1 MGRLT
6 CLANQSSAIV
16 NGSFES
22 QVIVRASVILVRKSQ
37 LKYVKHRAQKQQ
49 RAEKKSQRRLRAAQ
63 EADAESVRRSASRG
77 TSSTAVVEE
86 APMLKKCNEGPIIS
100 ALPYPA
106 ISSVSGLTGVIPLTA
121 DLGSHSLTQPN
132 HADNG
137 KDEGASKQP
146 SPLHEIR
153 TMVSDVMSEWTHKIF
168 GREDEFSK
176 DWESNELEA
185 WVFCTSTAESAPIKV
200 PFGHQRLQYGLRKT
214 RSKTANSLG
223 RTTFTRYIKGG
234 SRMQMI
240 VDEVVQEAN
249 RLQKREKVCLAFKE
263 YNVGDGNNTFVVV
276 FFSLCEEK
284 APLAF
289 KDCIG
294 RKMTLPFETC
304 RTWECMSMHIV
315 EAFRLMPEIGLHV
328 MEGHYSLEDAKS
340 GEHIIPG
347 LWSNTIKP
355 GDSINMTM
363 WPHFNTHPIL
373 RQYQTPPFR
382 RLPSEEA
389 EDLSRRRRYL
399 RMQNMLISTARR
411 PIRGMTPAFH
421 PGILRLP
428 MPMGRPA
435 PPPQRPIL
443 RRRSRPASSVSTN
456 KEDEMTRAEE
466 KELTF
471 VNFVEELERMRDMTA
486 TDILAKYTQLHDVS
500 SQDRMGVWGMVYS
513 SSSSDSDDC
522 LASSSSGS
530 LSVAS

>member
-1 MGRLT
+1 MSNVSTADLFYRGVENAIAIFTSAGHQEIETLAIKCNLIFKAVILLGQKAMERSAPDSADLDDIDRRVSVWARFPHASPSLKKSSMEQVKDEEDEKDEAEEKSELLSGPLPDLTSPQTMG
-6 CLANQSSAIV
+6 SSAIV

-200 PFGHQRLQYGLRKT
+200 PFGHQRLQ
-214 RSKTANSLG
+214 
-223 RTTFTRYIKGG
+223 
-234 SRMQMI
+234 I

-347 LWSNTIKP
+347 LWIPNA
-355 GDSINMTM
+355 SI
-363 WPHFNTHPIL
+363 
-373 RQYQTPPFR
+373 
-382 RLPSEEA
+382 PST
-389 EDLSRRRRYL
+389 SK
-399 RMQNMLISTARR
+399 
-411 PIRGMTPAFH
+411 RG
-421 PGILRLP
+421 GGGL
-428 MPMGRPA
+428 
-435 PPPQRPIL
+435 
-443 RRRSRPASSVSTN
+443 V
-456 KEDEMTRAEE
+456 
-466 KELTF
+466 
-471 VNFVEELERMRDMTA
+471 TA
-486 TDILAKYTQLHDVS
+486 TTIPSNAEYVNQYSTPSDTRNDTGFSPWYTETPNADGS
-500 SQDRMGVWGMVYS
+500 SCS
-513 SSSSDSDDC
+513 TSPKTDS
-522 LASSSSGS
+522 
-530 LSVAS
+530 